1 MHSIYYSANSKTGNQ
16 GRVYKRYSS
25 SRRSKVSMTKPY
37 STTHNN
43 PIILRSDRRAQIPNL
58 SNSNNNNFP
67 FPPMNNGID
76 DDRDDGSAANSNGVR
91 FGDFTVLNHN
101 THPGVI
107 YYFIELRNPLGSRY
121 NENNENNNGENS
133 RNVRGGVVFR
143 SRQGGVQKSNKNT
156 R

>member
-1 MHSIYYSANSKTGNQ
+1 MHNIYSANSKTRNQ

-25 SRRSKVSMTKPY
+25 
-37 STTHNN
+37 NN
-43 PIILRSDRRAQIPNL
+43 GPIILRSDRRAEVPNL
-58 SNSNNNNFP
+58 SNSNFP
-67 FPPMNNGID
+67 FPPMNNGIDD

-121 NENNENNNGENS
+121 NENNENNNNNNNNGENS

-143 SRQGGVQKSNKNT
+143 SRQGGAQVSSNN